1 MAGRVET
8 TLQILLDHNAWAT
21 RELLV
26 CCRKLSDEE
35 LDRPFE
41 IGPGSIRSTLT
52 HIVGAMRSWA
62 SRIGGQT
69 PPPRTQETLSL
80 DELLRRCDDAAT
92 ALKET
97 ATRVCD
103 EHRLREVM
111 TFQPAG
117 HPEYRMTRAAALVH
131 VTTHGM
137 HHRGQVFNML
147 RRLGKPI
154 DCDLDPIEWELAERP
169 LDGRA

>member
-1 MAGRVET
+1 VET

-21 RELLV
+21 RELIL
-26 CCRKLSDEE
+26 CCRQLSDEE

-41 IGPGSIRSTLT
+41 IGPGGIRKTLI

-62 SRIGGQT
+62 SRINGET
-69 PPPRTQETLSL
+69 PPPRTVDSPSTE
-80 DELLRRCDDAAT
+80 ELLRRCDDAAV
-92 ALKET
+92 ALKNT
-97 ATRVCD
+97 AARVSD
-103 EHRLREVM
+103 EDRLGEVM
-111 TFQPAG
+111 VFQPAG

-131 VTTHGM
+131 ATTHGM

-154 DCDLDPIEWELAERP
+154 NCDLDPIEWELA
-169 LDGRA
+169 AKA